1 METNDDEII
10 EQNEIEW
17 IEKRKHDLILRK
29 YRLNT
34 QRLIKEYQTKI
45 QQQNRQIE
53 LLMKEMKRQK
63 FIIDTFANV
72 NNETVDNTIQ
82 SKTNGISRIETD
94 SESEPILYSIVDETK
109 HEGHKN
115 AKEQIVN
122 SFSQNQNGREIRKMR
137 HRINRIEIE
146 RMKPSLV
153 SIEIQPNIQP
163 KNQNSTNIYICDECN
178 KTMSSRRVL
187 AVCIPKLNFILLFI
201 STN

>member
-10 EQNEIEW
+10 EENEIEW
-17 IEKRKHDLILRK
+17 IEKQKHDLILRK

-45 QQQNRQIE
+45 QQQNRQIK

-72 NNETVDNTIQ
+72 NNDTVDNTTHSQ
-82 SKTNGISRIETD
+82 KTNGISRIETD
-94 SESEPILYSIVDETK
+94 SEPEPILYSIVDETK
-109 HEGHKN
+109 HEN
-115 AKEQIVN
+115 AKKKIVN
-122 SFSQNQNGREIRKMR
+122 SFNQNQNRREIRKMR

-146 RMKPSLV
+146 RKKPSLV

-163 KNQNSTNIYICDECN
+163 KNQNLTNIYICDECN

-187 AVCIPKLNFILLFI
+187 AVCIPKQDFLFFK
-201 STN
+201 SSN

>member
-72 NNETVDNTIQ
+72 NNETVDNTTQ
-82 SKTNGISRIETD
+82 SQKTNGILRIETD

-109 HEGHKN
+109 HEDHKN
-115 AKEQIVN
+115 SKQQIVN
-122 SFSQNQNGREIRKMR
+122 TFSENQNGREVRKTR
-137 HRINRIEIE
+137 NRINRIEIE

-163 KNQNSTNIYICDECN
+163 KNQNLTNIYICDECN

-187 AVCIPKLNFILLFI
+187 AVCIPKQKFFFFGSLN
-201 STN
+201 